1 MSAKFIAQI
10 ETGMIF
16 VVRYSD
22 PAAAI
27 SPTIVSINGRPAAT
41 SDPNATSRISSVTGH
56 EITSDFSIAERFAA
70 LKSDHI
76 AAAPVRWTCTP
87 AADSAAS
94 LPFRRSAATTIALA
108 SRAAPACTIAV
119 CPSREMDWPAVG
131 GMTVLTAP
139 SARSVRSTFAIVAW
153 NDGLLTVLVGE

>member
-1 MSAKFIAQI
+1 
-10 ETGMIF
+10 MIF

-22 PAAAI
+22 PAAAT

-41 SDPNATSRISSVTGH
+41 SDPNASSRISSVTGQ
-56 EITSDFSIAERFAA
+56 EITSDFNIAERFAA

-76 AAAPVRWTCTP
+76 ADAPVRCTCTP

-94 LPFRRSAATTIALA
+94 LPFNRSAATTIALE

-119 CPSREMDWPAVG
+119 CPSRETDTPAAG
-131 GMTVLTAP
+131 GITALTAP
-139 SARSVRSTFAIVAW
+139 SARSVRSTFATAAW
-153 NDGLLTVLVGE
+153 NDGLLTVFVGE

>member
-10 ETGMIF
+10 ETGMSL

-41 SDPNATSRISSVTGH
+41 SDPNASNRISRVTGQ
-56 EITSDFSIAERFAA
+56 EITSDLSIANRFAA

-76 AAAPVRWTCTP
+76 ADAPVRCTCTP
-87 AADSAAS
+87 APESADS
-94 LPFRRSAATTIALA
+94 LPFNRSAATTIALE
-108 SRAAPACTIAV
+108 SRAT
-119 CPSREMDWPAVG
+119 G
-131 GMTVLTAP
+131 TLQ
-139 SARSVRSTFAIVAW
+139 
-153 NDGLLTVLVGE
+153 

>member
-27 SPTIVSINGRPAAT
+27 NPTIVSINGRQAAT
-41 SDPNATSRISSVTGH
+41 SDPNATSRIRSVTGH

-76 AAAPVRWTCTP
+76 ADAPVRCTCTP
-87 AADSAAS
+87 AADSAES
-94 LPFRRSAATTIALA
+94 LPFSRSAATTIALE
-108 SRAAPACTIAV
+108 SRAAAACTIAV
-119 CPSREMDWPAVG
+119 CPSREMDMAAAG
-131 GMTVLTAP
+131 GITVLTA
-139 SARSVRSTFAIVAW
+139 
-153 NDGLLTVLVGE
+153 